1 MIWEQDYILAQLII
15 LRPMDILNGRY
26 ELLRIC
32 YEHVYLTSVEVGI
45 PIYLWQNSPTTA
57 TITTTLIGLH
67 SKFFYGRKCRSLVCW
82 GEVGQ
87 RVMGSTTIVIKT
99 AELIQQ
105 VRGRLHIAQSQKK
118 SYADRHHSDHE
129 FLVGDLLLLKDSP
142 WKCVIRFWKWGKL
155 GPRYIR
161 PFRVIA

>member
-1 MIWEQDYILAQLII
+1 MMIWEQDYILAQLII

-32 YEHVYLTSVEVGI
+32 YEHMYLTSVEVGI

-99 AELIQQ
+99 AELIQ
-105 VRGRLHIAQSQKK
+105 
-118 SYADRHHSDHE
+118 
-129 FLVGDLLLLKDSP
+129 
-142 WKCVIRFWKWGKL
+142 
-155 GPRYIR
+155 
-161 PFRVIA
+161 